1 MTGMRPVSQKRFHL
15 SQAIRGYR
23 GYGSSR
29 VARETDQVFSE
40 EILSKFSDTMATL
53 GRMKRLAGGSLAPD
67 AVPSLDSLVQSVD
80 RLATHVAETQ
90 PTDAILLRTLEEG
103 KADEIVDLDSAI
115 MEKIG
120 SVNQALS
127 MMDLEAGVGIS
138 ADELDSIC
146 ELVDDLADCLRKRSM
161 LITG

>member
-1 MTGMRPVSQKRFHL
+1 MSRMRPASQKRSYL

-23 GYGSSR
+23 GYASSR
-29 VARETDQVFSE
+29 VARKTDQVFSE
-40 EILSKFSDTMATL
+40 EILSKLSDTMATI
-53 GRMKRLAGGSLAPD
+53 GRMRRLAGGSLAPD
-67 AVPSLDSLVQSVD
+67 AIPSLDVLVQSVD
-80 RLATHVAETQ
+80 RLAKYVAQTE
-90 PTDAILLRTLEEG
+90 PTDDTLLQTLEEG
-103 KADEIVDLDSAI
+103 KADEIVGLDSDV

-120 SVNQALS
+120 NVNQALS

-138 ADELDSIC
+138 PDELDSIS

>member
-1 MTGMRPVSQKRFHL
+1 MSRMRPASQKRSYL

-23 GYGSSR
+23 GYASSR
-29 VARETDQVFSE
+29 VSRKTDQVFSE
-40 EILSKFSDTMATL
+40 EILSKLSDTMATI
-53 GRMKRLAGGSLAPD
+53 GRMRRLAGGSLAPD
-67 AVPSLDSLVQSVD
+67 AIPSLDVLVQSVD
-80 RLATHVAETQ
+80 RLAKYVAQTE
-90 PTDAILLRTLEEG
+90 PTDDTLLQTLEEG
-103 KADEIVDLDSAI
+103 KADEIVGLDSDV

-120 SVNQALS
+120 NVNQALS

-138 ADELDSIC
+138 PDELDSIS